1 MLTLASGGVLVAV
14 LGVLSGSG
22 PAIGSGLTWAVVFA
36 LGGLHRHD
44 WDAMNRRAGI
54 QNPDH

>member
-1 MLTLASGGVLVAV
+1 MLTFASGGVLVAA

-22 PAIGSGLTWAVVFA
+22 PAVGSGLIWAVVFA

-44 WDAMNRRAGI
+44 WEAIDRRAGI
-54 QNPDH
+54 QNPDR